1 MALPL
6 GVGSAVLGG
15 IQLFGGLAQAFGMG
29 DRPEFAMTDEMRR
42 SAGRAEYMAG
52 MGLLPEERS
61 AAIQGSANQQAGAF
75 RRAQDMGGGNLARS
89 MGATTAAQGLDFEN
103 RLASSDANM
112 RRSNIRYADTFSRES
127 QRLADANTQMQN
139 QYRMAEEQAVG
150 RAIQSGL
157 MNVAGFGNMQAAFN
171 YNPGGVD
178 PNVNVD
184 PDMAKMGMKQPM
196 NLPMAQDFSPDDMGG
211 YGGYMNPYGG
221 MDAGTNWNFGNPASQ
236 QSFGNMQG
244 GVGMQL
250 PQGFNVNSPQNYGGI
265 GMQSFNIG
273 ALSPLYNVFST
284 PDFLRQ

>member
-89 MGATTAAQGLDFEN
+89 MGGMTAAQGLDFEN

-157 MNVAGFGNMQAAFN
+157 MNVAGFGNMQAAFR

-184 PDMAKMGMKQPM
+184 PGMAKMGMKQPM
-196 NLPMAQDFSPDDMGG
+196 NLPMAQEFSPVDMGG

-221 MDAGTNWNFGNPASQ
+221 MQLPQGFDIFNSSQNF
-236 QSFGNMQG
+236 G

-250 PQGFNVNSPQNYGGI
+250 PQGFDIFNSSQDSGGV
-265 GMQSFNIG
+265 GMQMFNIG

-284 PDFLRQ
+284 PGSIGQ